1 MRKQARDFRKEEVNY
16 VMKRWKGSESCS
28 LVGVGSVGKSNLI
41 HHLIDEDT
49 QTNYLGSQQTTLL
62 KPIMID
68 PNMLGPLPA
77 NKETSEQFRC
87 WAGYELMMHRL
98 YLALYPLDILGD
110 DADDFFETYQLLQD
124 GTNPLYAYMGLR
136 YFELALEFLLR
147 KGIQVIF
154 LFDEFEEMLKQ
165 MPVKFFL
172 TLRGMRDNH
181 KSNLSYLTFTREPIP
196 VLVDRMNIPELA
208 IEPFT
213 ELFTDNLYF
222 VGPYN
227 DKDAR
232 DMLNRLIKRNQRT
245 NYPAHMA
252 DFVLYASG
260 RFAGILRA
268 TFRMADTLG
277 MIQPRDIYRDE
288 IIDKLAARPAVRIE
302 CQTIWKSLTPIEQEV
317 LKAVAR
323 LRHYE
328 VNDETEQAIALLV
341 RKNLVQVDNER
352 QTLHIEPPVFR
363 SYVASNPDV
372 V

>member
-1 MRKQARDFRKEEVNY
+1 
-16 VMKRWKGSESCS
+16 
-28 LVGVGSVGKSNLI
+28 
-41 HHLIDEDT
+41 
-49 QTNYLGSQQTTLL
+49 
-62 KPIMID
+62 MID

-77 NKETSEQFRC
+77 EGDTEQVRC
-87 WAGYELMMHRL
+87 WAGYELLMHRL
-98 YLALYPLDILGD
+98 YLSLYPLENVLGS
-110 DADDFFETYQLLQD
+110 DAEHFFDAYQMLQD

-136 YFELALEFLLR
+136 YFELGLEFLLR
-147 KGIQVIF
+147 KGIQIVF
-154 LFDEFEEMLKQ
+154 MFDEFEEMLKQ

-181 KSNLSYLTFTREPIP
+181 KSALSYLTFTRAPLP
-196 VLVDRMNIPELA
+196 VLVERMGIPELA

-213 ELFTDNLYF
+213 ELFTDNVYF

-227 DKDAR
+227 PKDAR
-232 DMLNRLIKRNQRT
+232 DMVDRLIKRNQRT
-245 NYPAHMA
+245 DYPSHMI
-252 DFVLYASG
+252 DFILYASG

-277 MIQPRDIYRDE
+277 TIYPRDIYQDE
-288 IIDKLAARPAVRIE
+288 IIEKLASRPAVRME

-328 VNDETEQAIALLV
+328 VNEETEQAIALLV
-341 RKNLVQVDNER
+341 RKNLVHVDKER

-363 SYVASNPDV
+363 AYVASNPDIY
-372 V
+372 